1 MEFVLKKIYH
11 NLHTNER
18 IGSGTEL
25 KRGLSFSCVKFQLI
39 QELFEKFLRH
49 LGGARQNCRDG
60 FFVSII
66 KGHYP
71 T

>member
-25 KRGLSFSCVKFQLI
+25 KRGLGFSCVNLQLI
-39 QELFEKFLRH
+39 QELFEQFLCH
-49 LGGARQNCRDG
+49 LSGAWQNG
-60 FFVSII
+60 
-66 KGHYP
+66 
-71 T
+71 